1 MLKKLT
7 CATAVAAAMGG
18 CASQNYDFALLEGDA
33 QRVSRLV
40 SDLESASSQEEASD
54 DALYDLSVT
63 PLVHSRLHVFAE
75 ADEEDEGAAYIEADL
90 ASFLPGFGFA
100 TGTVSRYDA
109 EQRMLDRHVFD
120 SGLWGAFRNHR
131 EITVSA
137 DGTRERTH
145 HTFLWIFNWSGE
157 EQFHPATSLSDLSDS
172 TR

>member
-1 MLKKLT
+1 
-7 CATAVAAAMGG
+7 MGG
-18 CASQNYDFALLEGDA
+18 CASQNYDFAALEGDA
-33 QRVSRLV
+33 TRVSRLV
-40 SDLESASSQEEASD
+40 GDLESASSDEKTGD

-63 PLVHSRLHVFAE
+63 PFVHSRLHVFTE
-75 ADEEDEGAAYIEADL
+75 ADGDDEGAAYIEADL
-90 ASFLPGFGFA
+90 ASFLPVFGFA

-131 EITVSA
+131 EITVAA

-157 EQFHPATSLSDLSDS
+157 EQFRPATALSHGSAS
-172 TR
+172 MR